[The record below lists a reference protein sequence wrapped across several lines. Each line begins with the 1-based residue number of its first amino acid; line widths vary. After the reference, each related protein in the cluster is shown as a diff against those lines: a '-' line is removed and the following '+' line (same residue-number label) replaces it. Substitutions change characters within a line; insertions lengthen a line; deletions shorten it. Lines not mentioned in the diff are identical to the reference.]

1 MGGRGK
7 PCIKVDRVLAPGITQ
22 AIAASLTVALRLS
35 DKYRSAHDSAFAAL
49 AEPFRL
55 DSKIPL
61 IQAAIETG
69 HQWTEES

>member
-1 MGGRGK
+1 MHQ
-7 PCIKVDRVLAPGITQ
+7 VDRVLAPGITQ
-22 AIAASLTVALRLS
+22 AIAALLNVAILRLS
-35 DKYRSAHDSAFAAL
+35 DKYRSANDSAFAAL